1 MDPATAI
8 VIGTL
13 EPTPLVWRW
22 VRRAI
27 SAGAEIVRPRT
38 GVRSPRFAVDD
49 PVDLTGFERVDA
61 LAAPVTGNDV
71 LVMLVSRTGDHD
83 GDLHGDRATGG
94 HGAGAVAGLSGDEL
108 VVLLPADGGRAAAE
122 DSAEAG
128 RAWVALVSLA
138 GRPRNTTAFEPLVR
152 EATARRDATAIRR
165 SARPIPRTGC
175 APAPAARPDRGLSAR
190 ATFART
196 GPFSSGPTTEATG
209 SAGAAGAAG
218 GAGIAGAGVG
228 APRLVLVG
236 GRDVRGRRPVR

>member
-1 MDPATAI
+1 MDPATAM

-27 SAGAEIVRPRT
+27 SAGAEIRRPRPET
-38 GVRSPRFAVDD
+38 GMPRYAADA
-49 PVDLTGFERVDA
+49 PVDLAGLERIDA
-61 LAAPVTGNDV
+61 LAAPTGDDV

-83 GDLHGDRATGG
+83 GD
-94 HGAGAVAGLSGDEL
+94 GAVAGLSGDEL
-108 VVLLPADGGRAAAE
+108 VVLVPAGRGHEPAAE

-138 GRPRNTTAFEPLVR
+138 GRPRNTTAFEPPVR
-152 EATARRDATAIRR
+152 EAAVRRDATASRR

-175 APAPAARPDRGLSAR
+175 APASTARPDRGLSAR

-196 GPFSSGPTTEATG
+196 GPFNSS
-209 SAGAAGAAG
+209 
-218 GAGIAGAGVG
+218 V
-228 APRLVLVG
+228 PRLVLVG
-236 GRDVRGRRPVR
+236 GRETHDTHDMHGRRPVR

>member
-1 MDPATAI
+1 MDLATAM

-22 VRRAI
+22 VRRTI
-27 SAGAEIVRPRT
+27 SAGAEIYRPRPDARV
-38 GVRSPRFAVDD
+38 VRYAADD
-49 PVDLTGFERVDA
+49 PVDLTGLERVDS
-61 LAAPVTGNDV
+61 LAAPTTGNDV

-83 GDLHGDRATGG
+83 GDHRGDHDGDHHGDHHGDHRTRG
-94 HGAGAVAGLSGDEL
+94 HGNGAVAGLSGDEL
-108 VVLLPADGGRAAAE
+108 VVLVPADGGRAAAE

-138 GRPRNTTAFEPLVR
+138 GRPRNTTAFEPIVR
-152 EATARRDATAIRR
+152 EATARRDATVNRR
-165 SARPIPRTGC
+165 STRPIPRTGC

-196 GPFSSGPTTEATG
+196 GSFD
-209 SAGAAGAAG
+209 SA
-218 GAGIAGAGVG
+218 
-228 APRLVLVG
+228 APPLVLVG